1 MRTRFSVPTMVV
13 GLVVVL
19 ASTAGAQRTPL
30 KIKEE
35 KAGLLKQAKISPAEA
50 QKTAQAKFP
59 SGTIKS
65 GEIEK
70 EGGKLIYSF
79 DIQQAGVRGIEEVNV
94 DALTG
99 VVVAMEH
106 ENPADEAKEKA
117 KEHAKPKAKKPPA

>member
-1 MRTRFSVPTMVV
+1 MRTRFGVPTMVV
-13 GLVVVL
+13 GLVFVL
-19 ASTAGAQRTPL
+19 ASTVGAQGTPL

-79 DIQQAGVRGIEEVNV
+79 DIQQAGVKGIEEVNV

-99 VVVAMEH
+99 VVVATEH